1 MLEQNSTPF
10 NVKKIAGM
18 LLLFSFC
25 SAKVASAAEAITFYS
40 DCYYQGDEVAFDL
53 GEDYR
58 VSDISENVG
67 NNTISSVKVAD
78 GYQVT
83 LSSNSDH
90 SGSTIVLTANDP
102 CLDDNW
108 VKNRNMD
115 DSISSFKVRYNA
127 AYDSPFNTLLGYD
140 AQEINQRLID
150 DWAILT
156 DIFLDRHKKEGVSY
170 ARWLQPTTPDLNAD
184 PIPAYKFTLAQ
195 MGHAMNVSVH
205 LDNKEDFDA
214 LFREAKRTM
223 LQKNESSPYFGL
235 YSATVFVD
243 SPGDGKAVSISPTYG
258 VGGAQHFSNPLVLAG
273 NRWGNDGEIDYHQA
287 VRDILEQLNS
297 TANVER
303 SSMFI
308 KTDYGS
314 RMPMNLKFDHRQNKM
329 TSPPYYHSEHYPLWA
344 SLYSANDSRRNLWC
358 KRADRSRSTLTNKFA
373 HPITGF
379 IPNKALFD
387 GTPEVDVPNCKDD
400 RAFETDPQRL
410 PMTTSID
417 AMFYEDTW
425 GRDLNN
431 KILNHFYDDVN
442 DGTPGIKRTVY
453 SHDGE
458 TLVLSGGA
466 NSNDKWSLSAML
478 AVATLNTDLPDT
490 AASELPQNKLFIQEL
505 WDVDV
510 NSQTNPSSYH
520 SVVYMVGLVTVAG
533 LYTHY
538 LPASEVHQLCPVD

>member
-25 SAKVASAAEAITFYS
+25 SAKVASAVEPITFYS
-40 DCYYQGDEVAFDL
+40 ECDYQGDTVAFDL

-58 VSDISENVG
+58 KSDILNNVG

-83 LSSNSDH
+83 LSDGFDH
-90 SGSTIVLTANDP
+90 TGRTIVLTTDDS
-102 CLDDNW
+102 CLDDNI
-108 VKNRNMD
+108 VDNKSMD
-115 DSISSFKVRYNA
+115 ERISSFQVRYNA
-127 AYDSPFNTLLGYD
+127 AYESPFNTLLGLD
-140 AQEINQRLID
+140 TQVINQRLID
-150 DWAILT
+150 DWAIIT
-156 DIFLDRHKKEGVSY
+156 DAFLDRHSDAEGVSY
-170 ARWLQPTTPDLNAD
+170 ARWLQPTTPDVD
-184 PIPAYKFTLAQ
+184 EPPMSDYKFTLAQ

-205 LDNKEDFDA
+205 LDKKDDFDA

-223 LQKNESSPYFGL
+223 YQSDTLSPNFGL
-235 YSATVFVD
+235 YSATVFVNN
-243 SPGDGKAVSISPTYG
+243 PGDAGVVGISSTYG

-297 TANVER
+297 TANGQR

-308 KTDYGS
+308 DTKYGS
-314 RMPMNLKFDHRQNKM
+314 RMPMNLKFGHRQNTM
-329 TSPPYYHSEHYPLWA
+329 SSPPYYHAEHYPLWA
-344 SLYSANDSRRNLWC
+344 SLYQDGDSQRNLWC
-358 KRADRSRSTLTNKFA
+358 ERADDSRDTLTNTFA
-373 HPITGF
+373 HPTTGF
-379 IPNKALFD
+379 VPNKALFD
-387 GTPEVDVPNCKDD
+387 GTPEPDWPNEKDD
-400 RAFETDPQRL
+400 SAFETDPQRL

-417 AMFYEDTW
+417 AIFYQNTW

-431 KILNHFYDDVN
+431 KILTHFYDDVN
-442 DGTPGIKRTVY
+442 DGISGIKRTVY

-466 NSNDKWSLSAML
+466 KSNDKWSLSAML

-490 AASELPQNKLFIQEL
+490 AASELPQNKLFVQDL

-510 NSQTNPSSYH
+510 TSQTNPSSYH

-538 LPASEVHQLCPVD
+538 LPASEVQQLCL